1 MNSNFVL
8 DANSAHAFH
17 INSRFQSHY
26 VTRTNFLFL
35 TSANPRPLVDFDAE
49 AVTGAV
55 HEIRAEAML
64 IEKTPRGPVNASGSY
79 TGAKSVLR
87 RFLGLLYRFVPS
99 SNASGCAPQ
108 KDRARQITAVVAEY
122 STQVQDHQFVFLQ
135 SFFSRPR
142 MRQSGTRPGGDDG
155 LERGAAR
162 SFVAQTIVD
171 LGSDFQFRYTWPDE
185 IGGLGND
192 LGSEPGRTAHH
203 IEFLRAFY
211 FTDAFDEFGGRF
223 PFDTRPCPFF

>member
-142 MRQSGTRPGGDDG
+142 MRQSGTRPGG
-155 LERGAAR
+155 
-162 SFVAQTIVD
+162 
-171 LGSDFQFRYTWPDE
+171 
-185 IGGLGND
+185 LGND